1 MSNMGIVIF
10 VAVVFAAVFVLMQGL
25 TTPASGGARLRRSL
39 RRRLEEIGAWL
50 DVNGEAIY
58 GTRPW
63 SIAGEGP
70 TSVLSGPFTDTERT
84 EYTPSDIRF
93 TTARGDLYAT
103 VLAPTRG
110 SEVLIRSLAA
120 GSGVYTEEIQ
130 SVTLLGYPGDV
141 VWSRRE
147 DGLCIELPTGAAT
160 ETLASFR
167 IIAGPPI
174 PPARR
179 KILIQ

>member
-1 MSNMGIVIF
+1 LIADLVDIV
-10 VAVVFAAVFVLMQGL
+10 
-25 TTPASGGARLRRSL
+25 SKNGALLLNIGPRADGTIPEAEVQL
-39 RRRLEEIGAWL
+39 LEEIGAWL

-70 TSVLSGPFTDTERT
+70 TSVLSGSFTDTERT
-84 EYTPSDIRF
+84 EYTSSDIRF
-93 TTARGDLYAT
+93 TTARRDLYAT

-110 SEVLIRSLAA
+110 SELLIRSLAT

-167 IIAGPPI
+167 IIAAPPI